1 MESQI
6 IYLLVADAILLLH
19 VLFIA
24 FVILGLILILLG
36 GALSWSWVRNP
47 RFRIGH
53 LAVVAYVVLQSY
65 FGAIC
70 PLTTWE
76 VALRARAGDSV
87 YSGSFISHWLETL
100 LYYEAPPWIFMTC
113 YTAFAALVVAS
124 WYWVRPRQLGK
135 RWQNVY

>member
-1 MESQI
+1 MESPI
-6 IYLLVADAILLLH
+6 FYLLAADAILLLH

-24 FVILGLILILLG
+24 FVILGLILILVG
-36 GALSWSWVRNP
+36 GALCWSWVRNP
-47 RFRIGH
+47 SFRIGH
-53 LAVVAYVVLQSY
+53 LAVIAYVVLQSY

-76 VALRARAGDSV
+76 VALRGHAGDSV

-100 LYYEAPPWIFMTC
+100 LYYEAAPWIFMSS

-124 WYWVRPRQLGK
+124 WFWVRPRK
-135 RWQNVY
+135 FSDPRQNLD